1 VSNPKTDNETL
12 LALEFDSEES
22 GKPLVEYVRLLCGK
36 LEVLWLNKWSI
47 VLTSILGFAIAAGVS
62 LLMPAKYVATA
73 YFLPPDM
80 NPASGMDL
88 LIGMK
93 TGGAAMGGMGTM
105 FNDMVGTRT
114 PGQLYFQEMQSRSV
128 EDSLIKRLDLN
139 RVYRAKQKE
148 AARKALEGST
158 KFNED
163 RKSGILSVQVTDK
176 DPTRAAAIANGYAEE
191 LGRFLSDIDS
201 AAGRREREYFEVQ
214 LVIAREQLE
223 RASKALGE
231 FSGKNSVLDLPLQDN
246 AAISS
251 AAAIQGRL
259 IAEEA
264 QLDGLLQIYT
274 ENNVRVKETRAQVAR
289 LQRQLEQVQGKRAAS
304 SAPASTNTGGGGSAD
319 DSSSKMEQLAGLS
332 TEYMD
337 LYREAKTAESM
348 VETLTQQYEI
358 AKLEETRHITK
369 VQLLDPAQPPELKT
383 FPKRGR
389 MSIIGM
395 FVGFLIGV
403 GYVLA
408 RNWWQ
413 TTSEDNEWKKLLRS
427 IWNRFT
433 LRRDQA
439 GVLTER

>member
-105 FNDMVGTRT
+105 FNDMFGTRT

-304 SAPASTNTGGGGSAD
+304 SAPASTNTG
-319 DSSSKMEQLAGLS
+319 
-332 TEYMD
+332 
-337 LYREAKTAESM
+337 
-348 VETLTQQYEI
+348 
-358 AKLEETRHITK
+358 
-369 VQLLDPAQPPELKT
+369 
-383 FPKRGR
+383 
-389 MSIIGM
+389 
-395 FVGFLIGV
+395 
-403 GYVLA
+403 
-408 RNWWQ
+408 
-413 TTSEDNEWKKLLRS
+413 
-427 IWNRFT
+427 
-433 LRRDQA
+433 
-439 GVLTER
+439 